1 MTAVGPGAAPLNPG
15 SLSFQVC
22 TQEHP
27 SLLTGLP
34 RGHLVNQW
42 AGQREEPGRTL
53 CPLADLTGQEGRLAR
68 RHPRGTAQ
76 GRPVVCAPCSACRPP
91 EEGAR
96 TSAGSPWALCSCGSS
111 SGRQKE
117 PRPSQTC
124 CVTLGK
130 SLPSLN
136 LSLSP
141 EGGDD
146 DFYLRGGGTVR
157 IREAVGGG
165 SEGQRPLPE
174 LRSPYP
180 LMHG

>member
-1 MTAVGPGAAPLNPG
+1 MRTVLGLQAPRG
-15 SLSFQVC
+15 RCQD
-22 TQEHP
+22 QR
-27 SLLTGLP
+27 GLP
-34 RGHLVNQW
+34 LGSVQL
-42 AGQREEPGRTL
+42 
-53 CPLADLTGQEGRLAR
+53 
-68 RHPRGTAQ
+68 
-76 GRPVVCAPCSACRPP
+76 
-91 EEGAR
+91 
-96 TSAGSPWALCSCGSS
+96 GSPWAPCSCSGS

-146 DFYLRGGGTVR
+146 NTYLTGGTVR